1 MKTGV
6 VDVGG
11 GLRGIY
17 AAGVFDYCLDTGI
30 QFDYCI
36 GVSAGSA
43 NVSSYLAGQKGR
55 NYRFYYEYSFRGAY
69 MGFRNLI
76 SKGSYIDLEYI
87 YGTLSNTGGEDPLDF
102 QALCN
107 NPAELQVVATEAETG
122 NVKYFNKSDMNKDD
136 YGILKASSAIPVAC
150 RPYAVGGVLYFD
162 GALGD
167 AVPVRKAFEEG
178 CDRVVVILTRPENT
192 SLSSEQDERSARILW
207 MKYPKAAE
215 SLRLR
220 AERYNE
226 SVILAQNYV
235 KQGKA
240 IIVAPDDI
248 AGVDTMVK
256 NKEALQRMYEKGY
269 HDAEMIKVF
278 LNAGSG
284 DSERYESIQYLI

>member
-11 GLRGIY
+11 GFRGIY

-55 NYRFYYEYSFRGAY
+55 NFKFYCEYSFRREY
-69 MGFRNLI
+69 MGFGNLI
-76 SKGSYIDLEYI
+76 SKGSYINLDYI
-87 YGTLSNTGGEDPLDF
+87 YGTLSNTDGEYPLDLK
-102 QALCN
+102 ALQN
-107 NPAELQVVATEAETG
+107 NPAELRVVATEAETG
-122 NVKYFNKSDMNKDD
+122 NVKYFNKSDMNQDD
-136 YGILKASSAIPVAC
+136 YAILKASSAIPVVC
-150 RPYAVGGVLYFD
+150 KPYTVGEVPYFD

-178 CDRVVVILTRPENT
+178 CDKVVVILTRPENT
-192 SLSSEQDERSARILW
+192 PRSPEKDVRLARRLRK
-207 MKYPKAAE
+207 KYPRAAE
-215 SLRLR
+215 NLLLR

-226 SVILAQNYV
+226 GVTLAQSYE

-248 AGVDTMVK
+248 SGVDTISRS
-256 NKEALQRMYEKGY
+256 KEALQRMYDKGY
-269 HDAEMIKVF
+269 RDAGVIREF
-278 LNAGSG
+278 LNGGS
-284 DSERYESIQYLI
+284 I